1 MRRPLA
7 RGRELPARSAHEV
20 VVVGILQVILYLP
33 ENHSLKGK
41 RSVLRTIK
49 ARVANK
55 FNVSVAECDDH
66 DNWQRIT
73 LGIAQIGNDRDHV
86 DRCLRE
92 VSEFIT
98 GLGLAEPGRETYE
111 FANY

>member
-1 MRRPLA
+1 M
-7 RGRELPARSAHEV
+7 
-20 VVVGILQVILYLP
+20 VVVGVLSLILYLP

-41 RSVLRTIK
+41 RAVLRAMKQRI
-49 ARVANK
+49 RNK

-66 DNWQRIT
+66 DNWQKIT
-73 LGIAQIGNDRDHV
+73 LAVAQIGNDRDHV

-92 VSEFIT
+92 VSTFVAA
-98 GLGLAEPGRETYE
+98 LGLAEPGRETYE